1 VSRVAD
7 ETQSI
12 SNLTGWLARLWPFS
26 SISTLLN
33 QEVLGMS
40 LLCLFGRHKPL
51 LHSVTKSHRGYRALC
66 DHCARPLE
74 RELNGQWEA
83 SEPLDIAARQAA

>member
-1 VSRVAD
+1 
-7 ETQSI
+7 
-12 SNLTGWLARLWPFS
+12 
-26 SISTLLN
+26 
-33 QEVLGMS
+33 MS

-74 RELNGQWEA
+74 RELNSQWEA